1 MLRLE
6 KQKSKCPILVMH
18 KPLFLS
24 QQNHANCIYEHEANS
39 FLQNKTCMAN
49 SNNMQYFWN
58 IKITGVLYENTE
70 LHLKT

>member
-39 FLQNKTCMAN
+39 FLQNTTCMPYLIFLKY
-49 SNNMQYFWN
+49 Q
-58 IKITGVLYENTE
+58 ITGVLMKIPKCT
-70 LHLKT
+70 

>member
-39 FLQNKTCMAN
+39 FLHNKTCIAN
-49 SNNMQYFWN
+49 GNSMYT
-58 IKITGVLYENTE
+58 I
-70 LHLKT
+70 LK

>member
-6 KQKSKCPILVMH
+6 KQKSKCPILVYMH

-39 FLQNKTCMAN
+39 ILQNKTCMAKL
-49 SNNMQYFWN
+49 QTVGGLGW
-58 IKITGVLYENTE
+58 TRPGPR
-70 LHLKT
+70 

>member
-49 SNNMQYFWN
+49 GNGM
-58 IKITGVLYENTE
+58 
-70 LHLKT
+70 

>member
-39 FLQNKTCMAN
+39 FLQNKPCMAN
-49 SNNMQYFWN
+49 GNSM
-58 IKITGVLYENTE
+58 
-70 LHLKT
+70 